1 MSPELTR
8 HKDGAVLCVTNV
20 PARAA
25 PFVAAGDKATVQ
37 HIEHPE
43 SLAYAIDTGLY
54 MVQIG
59 QFTFWWSHRD
69 LGLVQ

>member
-1 MSPELTR
+1 MRVVR
-8 HKDGAVLCVTNV
+8 HKNGAVLCVTNV
-20 PARAA
+20 PPRAA
-25 PFVAAGDKATVQ
+25 PFVTIGAKATVQ
-37 HIEHPE
+37 PIEHPE
-43 SLAYAIDTGLY
+43 HLAYAIDTGLY